1 MFLLLLRLKRTIG
14 RNALGGRQLAH
25 LLVLLR
31 RQRYLLRPHFVR
43 MAATRAAARALHGSA
58 CSVAELPEDETYTKE
73 GSVCV
78 IDLREQIR
86 EAHRT
91 YWSHRRAYPSLIRRG
106 SLDEATAQR
115 QLAVQRAIVRT
126 LQHFHIALGFV
137 QEKMFHMH
145 DPSTSSTDQPE
156 TPEAIRAELH
166 ALIDAISETQL
177 MALRNFLLAAHPPG
191 GV

>member
-1 MFLLLLRLKRTIG
+1 MLFLLLRLKHTIG
-14 RNALGGRQLAH
+14 RHALGERQLTH

-31 RQRYLLRPHFVR
+31 RQRYRLRLHFVR
-43 MAATRAAARALHGSA
+43 MAAPRAAARALHVSA
-58 CSVAELPEDETYTKE
+58 CSVEELPGDETSTKE
-73 GSVCV
+73 GRVCV

-91 YWSHRRAYPSLIRRG
+91 YWSHRSAYPSLIRRG

-115 QLAVQRAIVRT
+115 QLTVQRAIVRT
-126 LQHFHIALGFV
+126 LQHFHIALRFL
-137 QEKMFHMH
+137 QDRMFHMH
-145 DPSTSSTDQPE
+145 DPSTSSTDQPA

-166 ALIDAISETQL
+166 ALINAMSETQL
-177 MALRNFLLAAHPPG
+177 MALRNFVRAAHPHG

>member
-1 MFLLLLRLKRTIG
+1 M
-14 RNALGGRQLAH
+14 
-25 LLVLLR
+25 
-31 RQRYLLRPHFVR
+31 
-43 MAATRAAARALHGSA
+43 
-58 CSVAELPEDETYTKE
+58 
-73 GSVCV
+73 

-91 YWSHRRAYPSLIRRG
+91 YWSHRSAYPSLIRRG

-126 LQHFHIALGFV
+126 LQHFHIALRFL
-137 QEKMFHMH
+137 QERMFHMNG
-145 DPSTSSTDQPE
+145 PYMASTDQPE

-166 ALIDAISETQL
+166 ALIGAMSATQL
-177 MALRNFLLAAHPPG
+177 MALRNFLRAANPPG

>member
-1 MFLLLLRLKRTIG
+1 
-14 RNALGGRQLAH
+14 
-25 LLVLLR
+25 LR
-31 RQRYLLRPHFVR
+31 R
-43 MAATRAAARALHGSA
+43 ALQVSA
-58 CSVAELPEDETYTKE
+58 CSVEELAGDETYTKK

-106 SLDEATAQR
+106 RLAEATAQR

-126 LQHFHIALGFV
+126 LQHFHLALHFL
-137 QEKMFHMH
+137 QERMCHLH
-145 DPSTSSTDQPE
+145 DPSTSSPAQPE

-166 ALIDAISETQL
+166 ALIEAMRATQL
-177 MALRNFLLAAHPPG
+177 MAVRHFLRAAHPPG

>member
-1 MFLLLLRLKRTIG
+1 
-14 RNALGGRQLAH
+14 
-25 LLVLLR
+25 
-31 RQRYLLRPHFVR
+31 
-43 MAATRAAARALHGSA
+43 MAATWAAARALRRASNISA
-58 CSVAELPEDETYTKE
+58 CSVEALPGDQTSTKA
-73 GSVCV
+73 GSVGV

-91 YWSHRRAYPSLIRRG
+91 YWSHRSAYPSLIRRG

-126 LQHFHIALGFV
+126 LQHFHIALRFL
-137 QEKMFHMH
+137 QDRLFHMH
-145 DPSTSSTDQPE
+145 DPSTSSTDQPA

-166 ALIDAISETQL
+166 ALIEAMSETQL
-177 MALRNFLLAAHPPG
+177 MALRNFLRAANSHE